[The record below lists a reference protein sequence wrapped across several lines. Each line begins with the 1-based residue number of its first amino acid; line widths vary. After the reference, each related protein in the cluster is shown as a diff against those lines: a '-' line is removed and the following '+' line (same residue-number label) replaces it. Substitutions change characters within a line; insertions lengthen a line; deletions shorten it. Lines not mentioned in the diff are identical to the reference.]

1 MRIGFDAKR
10 AYHNGTGLGHY
21 SRTLIQSLA
30 ECFPEHEYYL
40 VNPKTPSQFTFSH
53 PSIREVLPT
62 GLFNKIYSAAW
73 RSSWVTKDLK
83 RLGINLYHGLSH
95 EIPFGIEKTDIKSV
109 VTMHDLIPERHPEQ
123 YAAWDVLIYKKKF
136 RFACEKADHII
147 AISNQT
153 KEDII
158 NYYGIDPDKITV
170 CYQSCNPSFAQTIS
184 DEQKEVIRKKYNLP
198 LQFFLSVGSII
209 ERKNLLLIIKAM
221 QELKGILDIP
231 LVVIGDGA
239 KYKQQVKDLIK
250 KSGLEKKVI
259 FLNEEETAQDLDFKK
274 AIDFPAI
281 YQMAIALIY
290 PSFFE
295 GFGIPVLEGLW
306 SKVPVITSNVS
317 CLPEA
322 GGKGAYYVNPNSSEE
337 LATAMKRVYLD
348 HDLANTLKQLGWDH
362 SQDFT
367 PAKCASNVMDVYLKL
382 MNKK

>member
-30 ECFPEHEYYL
+30 EGFPEHEYYL
-40 VNPKTPSQFTFSH
+40 FNPKTPSSFTLTH
-53 PSIREVLPT
+53 PSITEVLPT
-62 GLFNKIYSAAW
+62 RFFSRIYSSAW

-83 RLGINLYHGLSH
+83 RLGIDLYHGLSH
-95 EIPFGIEKTDIKSV
+95 EIPFGIEKTGIKSV

-123 YAAWDVLIYKKKF
+123 YAAWDVMIYKKKF

-158 NYYGIDPDKITV
+158 NYYGIDSNKITV
-170 CYQSCNPSFAQTIS
+170 CYQSCNPSFAQAIS
-184 DEQKEVIRKKYNLP
+184 QEQKEIIRRKYNLP
-198 LQFFLSVGSII
+198 AEYFLSVGSII

-221 QELKGILDIP
+221 QELKGVLDIP
-231 LVVIGDGA
+231 LVVIGGGD
-239 KYKQQVKDLIK
+239 KYKLQVKDLIK
-250 KSGLEKKVI
+250 KSGLENKVI
-259 FLNEEETAQDLDFKK
+259 FLSEQDTAQDLGYKN

-281 YQMAIALIY
+281 YQMSIALIY

-337 LATAMKRVYLD
+337 LANAMQRIYSD
-348 HDLANTLKQLGWDH
+348 HNLADTLKQLGWEH
-362 SQDFT
+362 AQNFT
-367 PAKCASNVMDVYLKL
+367 PAKCAENVMGVYLRL